1 MDKTGYNYYEDI
13 YNPISNVTSMNN
25 SSFDKR
31 LNNQK
36 LPKLKEKFR
45 SKFDDE
51 CKDPKSL
58 ELFHMYQNN

>member
-13 YNPISNVTSMNN
+13 YNPISNVTSMN
-25 SSFDKR
+25 SSSLDKR

-45 SKFDDE
+45 SKIDDE
-51 CKDPKSL
+51 YKDPKSL